1 MSLDGSE
8 PTPKVVLSYGL
19 GEDSTAIL
27 LRWIA
32 DPTSRDFDLQDL
44 AVVVAMTGSEWDS
57 TRMAVEEHILP
68 QVAAAGIRFIQV
80 ARGQRHVTTAGDGVV
95 VLSDSRTPT
104 RLYIEGG
111 YSLYQEMTEA
121 GTVPQSGGA
130 RLCSVHAKGDV
141 LDPVIARITRNRP
154 YRHVMGFEAGEQRR
168 ADKDALFNTDR
179 RTGEYPLIDWG
190 WSRTDAIDYTRS
202 TLGTSVGKSACT
214 FCPFSFAN
222 KSSRAEIFARYA
234 ESPEVG
240 ARTLLMEHLAL
251 ALNPA
256 QGLVGG
262 RRLIDMLR
270 EHQLDNV
277 LDAFEAILE
286 SHEHAIYEIRRIL
299 RPRKTDPTELG
310 DAARSVRIRG
320 RGPRAGMHN
329 ILGRLAADGAAQN
342 KVRPDIG
349 DDGILRVYQH
359 ERGPVFPTVE
369 RYFVVAPALALP
381 KEHANFDRWWT
392 ETFAA
397 EAMQPAV

>member
-1 MSLDGSE
+1 MALDGCPGSE
-8 PTPKVVLSYGL
+8 
-19 GEDSTAIL
+19 
-27 LRWIA
+27 IA
-32 DPTSRDFDLQDL
+32 GVGAAA
-44 AVVVAMTGSEWDS
+44 AVVG
-57 TRMAVEEHILP
+57 
-68 QVAAAGIRFIQV
+68 AAATHSSV
-80 ARGQRHVTTAGDGVV
+80 GV
-95 VLSDSRTPT
+95 
-104 RLYIEGG
+104 
-111 YSLYQEMTEA
+111 
-121 GTVPQSGGA
+121 
-130 RLCSVHAKGDV
+130 AKGDV
-141 LDPVIARITRNRP
+141 LDPVITRITRGRP

-168 ADKDALFNTDR
+168 EDKDALFNTDR

-190 WSRTDAIDYTRS
+190 WSRADAIDYTRS
-202 TLGTSVGKSACT
+202 ILGTRVGKSACT

-222 KSSRAEIFARYA
+222 KSSRAENFARYA
-234 ESPEVG
+234 EAPEVG

-262 RRLIDMLR
+262 RRLIEMLR

-277 LDAFEAILE
+277 LDAVEAILE

-349 DDGILRVYQH
+349 DDGNLACLPARTRPGVPDRRAVLRRRPGPGVT
-359 ERGPVFPTVE
+359 ERARQRRPVVDTSL
-369 RYFVVAPALALP
+369 RRRG
-381 KEHANFDRWWT
+381 D
-392 ETFAA
+392 AA
-397 EAMQPAV
+397 GSVRHRGRAIYPRQ